1 MGPTPLDHHLTIEH
15 SSTMKKIILSA
26 ALLAQFGFAMAQVPQ
41 SLNYQALARNAANQ
55 VQANKTMTVRLTV
68 KVGAAMGTPRYSE
81 TRSITTNANGL
92 FNVTIGSMGALST
105 TGSFASID
113 WLNGSHYLMT
123 ELDVNNNGTFVDL
136 GTVQMQSTPYAMAA
150 GTASSLKLPFAKT
163 GSSTTEM
170 LSIVNNVG
178 SAISGDGRG
187 LSSVGVKGAT
197 DLNIGVLGVSY
208 GTGTAVYGQ
217 SSNGLSGRFVT
228 QATNTKSVVE
238 IEHKGAANGLK
249 VTSAGG
255 QAIQA
260 NSTGQG
266 VGIMATTDNNIGV
279 LATSN
284 NTGTAVYGSSY
295 RGLAA
300 NFVTQAGNS
309 NITVKSQSLG
319 NGIAVQGLSDGG
331 FGLQGV
337 SKTNVGVRGSS
348 TSGPGVMAASETGNG
363 LTASSTSGVGVS
375 STTTTGTAAK
385 FSAPVGAKALEVAG
399 SVKITNTTNPHGLG
413 KVLTSDGNGFAT
425 WQGAVAFKTTGVVDE
440 LPGTGQDDFF
450 VNSATQ
456 PVKVKFKNV
465 NMNFGSGYAN
475 GIFVAQNAGIYHFNT
490 SILWAEQSITLPAET
505 VRISIIRED
514 ANGGKEILATATRTN
529 LSESQSMQLTVDT
542 YIFEGNKVYV
552 EAAAFSPDQIP
563 KRIIDNDPF
572 LKNCTW
578 FSGHMITRM

>member
-1 MGPTPLDHHLTIEH
+1 
-15 SSTMKKIILSA
+15 MKKIILSA

-309 NITVKSQSLG
+309 SVTVKSQSLG

-363 LTASSTSGVGVS
+363 VTASSTSGVGVS
-375 STTTTGTAAK
+375 STTSTGTAAK

-399 SVKITNTTNPHGLG
+399 SIKLTSTTNPHGLG
-413 KVLTSDGNGFAT
+413 KVLTSDANGFAT
-425 WQGAVAFKTTGVVDE
+425 WQGAVAFRTSGVVSDI
-440 LPGTGQDDFF
+440 PNQAQQIFV
-450 VNSATQ
+450 VNSQLQ
-456 PVKVKFKNV
+456 PVKVKFNQL
-465 NMNFGSGYAN
+465 NMNFGNGVSNSEFKAAN
-475 GIFVAQNAGIYHFNT
+475 DGIYHFNT
-490 SILWAEQSITLPAET
+490 SILWGEQVVVLPTEY
-505 VRISIIRED
+505 VRVSIIRD
-514 ANGGKEILATATRTN
+514 DGFGNKEVLATSTRTN
-529 LSESQSMQLTVDT
+529 LTESQSMQLTVDA

-552 EAAAFSPDQIP
+552 EVAAWSPDGIP
-563 KRIIDNDPF
+563 KRIVDNDPV